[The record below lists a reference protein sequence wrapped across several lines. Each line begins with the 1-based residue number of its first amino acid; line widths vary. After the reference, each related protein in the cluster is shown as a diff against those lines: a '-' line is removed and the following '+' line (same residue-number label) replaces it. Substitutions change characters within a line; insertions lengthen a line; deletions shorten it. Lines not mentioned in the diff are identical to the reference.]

1 MLKNIIVKC
10 ALLLIVAFSASGCQ
24 TTGRASLAGECAAFQ
39 NPGFAVQGKR
49 RMDQQAVDRFLE
61 TGIVTCGWQRPKS

>member
-1 MLKNIIVKC
+1 MNLLVK
-10 ALLLIVAFSASGCQ
+10 LLLLVFAAAVLSGCQ
-24 TTGRASLAGECAAFQ
+24 TTGRASLAGECAVFQ

-61 TGIVTCGWQRPKS
+61 TGIVTCGWPRPKS

>member
-1 MLKNIIVKC
+1 MRE
-10 ALLLIVAFSASGCQ
+10 LLLKCFLGIIAAILLSGCQ

-61 TGIVTCGWQRPKS
+61 TGIVTCGWSRPTK